1 MRGHVVSSIRPSFP
15 GLSQSQGQV
24 THVLLTRSPL
34 IHPDEKHPSFSVRL
48 ACVKHAASV
57 RPEPGSNSPSKT
69 LNRNHNHNDHGIP
82 ADTQHPKETGK
93 TPQSIRPSTKK
104 TNSWYQ
110 QTRHTIE
117 LTNNK
122 PLLDTLR
129 VRSRLRSASLGEIGT
144 AGQIRL
150 NPGVLLKT
158 YLAISCSRGFIL
170 AHPRRLAIPWNR
182 EG

>member
-1 MRGHVVSSIRPSFP
+1 MSPSKTSKPFPHTPMRRYVVSSIRPSFP

-122 PLLDTLR
+122 PHHTAPHQGHNG
-129 VRSRLRSASLGEIGT
+129 RLRSASLA
-144 AGQIRL
+144 AGD
-150 NPGVLLKT
+150 PGCNSK
-158 YLAISCSRGFIL
+158 
-170 AHPRRLAIPWNR
+170 
-182 EG
+182 

>member
-1 MRGHVVSSIRPSFP
+1 MKNTQASAFDLHVLSTPPAFV
-15 GLSQSQGQV
+15 LSQDQTLRQ
-24 THVLLTRSPL
+24 
-34 IHPDEKHPSFSVRL
+34 
-48 ACVKHAASV
+48 
-57 RPEPGSNSPSKT
+57 KT

-129 VRSRLRSASLGEIGT
+129 VRGRLRSASLGEIGT
-144 AGQIRL
+144 AGQIRF
-150 NPGVLLKT
+150 NPGVLLET
-158 YLAISCSRGFIL
+158 HLAISCSREFIL
-170 AHPRRLAIPWNR
+170 AHPRPLTTPWNC